1 MLTSLIF
8 SIWRVFKHLM
18 SWRLIILVLLLYH
31 NNIKIVRNNI
41 NSELNNLGMPLSED
55 IDIKIVEKKTG
66 LSQIIDDGRNL
77 LLSLCNLVQDT
88 HEEVSGISPSSSNKL
103 FQSFVGKNVINP
115 NYYSFSFY
123 NLLIIF
129 WICGNFR

>member
-1 MLTSLIF
+1 
-8 SIWRVFKHLM
+8 M

-31 NNIKIVRNNI
+31 DNIKIVRNNI

>member
-1 MLTSLIF
+1 
-8 SIWRVFKHLM
+8 M

-31 NNIKIVRNNI
+31 DNIKIVRNNI

-77 LLSLCNLVQDT
+77 LLSLCNM
-88 HEEVSGISPSSSNKL
+88 
-103 FQSFVGKNVINP
+103 QSYSEHAWGGVGYFAQFI
-115 NYYSFSFY
+115 
-123 NLLIIF
+123 
-129 WICGNFR
+129 